1 MNNKIKKQRK
11 ASPGISI
18 FKPLFILL
26 LVGFFCFVGVR
37 KAFFF
42 VKNSSYFRVH
52 RVTCSVASR
61 AKSLQK
67 FLYLK
72 NQSIFDVN
80 LAGLQ
85 KQLEWSFP
93 EVGQIRA
100 FKRFPDEICI
110 VLKERPPYAAIM
122 LGPNYFLIDH
132 QGFMVSKDSSLQG
145 QGMFPLIRGL
155 PSTSKNVSLG
165 QRIVSDQLQLA
176 INMLDLFSANRA
188 LRSFEIA
195 KIDIGNLSRISFF
208 LGDQLEVV
216 IDKENVAQRINTLG
230 VILEKAKL
238 DWERI
243 RYIDLRFQEP
253 VIKYDE

>member
-11 ASPGISI
+11 ASPPISF
-18 FKPLFILL
+18 FKPFLIILL
-26 LVGFFCFVGVR
+26 IGFFCFVGVR

-42 VKNSSYFRVH
+42 VKNSSYFQVH
-52 RVTCSVASR
+52 RITCSVPSR

-72 NQSIFDVN
+72 DESIFDVN
-80 LAGLQ
+80 LGGLQ

-93 EVGQIRA
+93 EVGAIRV
-100 FKRFPDEICI
+100 FKRFPDEILI
-110 VLKERPPYAAIM
+110 VFKERPPYAAVL
-122 LGPNYFLIDH
+122 LGSNYFLIDR
-132 QGFMVSKDSSLQG
+132 QGFTVSKDPSS

-155 PSTSKNVSLG
+155 PSPLKNAALG
-165 QRIVSDQLQLA
+165 QRIASEQLQMALK
-176 INMLDLFSANRA
+176 ILDLFSQNKA
-188 LRSFEIA
+188 LRPFVIG
-195 KIDIGNLSRISFF
+195 KIDIGNLSRISFY

-216 IDKENVAQRINTLG
+216 IDKENIQDKINTLG